1 MNPIAGLLILCMT
14 LAFPAL
20 GKTGR
25 YRAMWRTDPST
36 TMVIG
41 WQQFSGSAAKIYFQE
56 VTTEPKGWLMQSPE
70 RFTDARGMINAFVRL
85 RNLKPDT
92 RYRFFIRDSEGSG
105 RTLYFHTAPALAD
118 RPITLVLGGDSRN
131 NRHMRRE
138 MNRLA
143 AKTQPL
149 AILFTGDMTDWST
162 AHEWQEWFDDWQ
174 LTITTDDRLIPI
186 IAARGNHEPSNHVLE
201 ELFDLPHPGNYYA
214 LGLGGDLLRIY
225 TLNSMASVTGEQKEW
240 LEEDLELHGK
250 SYRWRIAQYHHPMR
264 PHHSRKRE
272 NATQMKAWAPIFH
285 THRMD
290 LAHESDAHVF
300 KLTWPIRPSDGP
312 EHDEGFVRDDRHGTV
327 YLGEGCWGAPLRR
340 ADDRKSWTRSTGSF
354 HHFFFLTVTP
364 ANLEVRIIRP
374 EGSEKSKPLTSLS
387 YGSLPRGLHF
397 WPLQGAD
404 RLLIP
409 HKDPMP
415 RGLVEDIRSP
425 DMPKPSSLP
434 EGTPSGTKQPALH
447 PIRPV
452 QERGKSVRADHGDA
466 P

>member
-1 MNPIAGLLILCMT
+1 MNPFAGLLLLCLL
-14 LAFPAL
+14 LAIPSW

-41 WQQFSGSAAKIYFQE
+41 WEQFSGTGAKIYFQE
-56 VTTEPKGWLMQSPE
+56 ADHAGKAWLMQSPE
-70 RFTDARGMINAFVRL
+70 RFTDARGMLNAFVRL
-85 RNLKPDT
+85 RHLKPDT
-92 RYRFFIRDSEGSG
+92 RYRFFIRDNEGSG
-105 RTLYFHTAPALAD
+105 RMLHFQTAPENAS
-118 RPITLVLGGDSRN
+118 RPVTLVMGGDSRN

-174 LTITTDDRLIPI
+174 LTITVDDRIIPI

-201 ELFDLPHPGNYYA
+201 ELFDLPHPDNYYA
-214 LGLGGDLLRIY
+214 LGFGGDLIRIY

-240 LEEDLELHGK
+240 LEEDLERQGHRF
-250 SYRWRIAQYHHPMR
+250 RWRLAQYHHPMR

-272 NATQMKAWAPIFH
+272 NTMQMKAWAPIFH
-285 THRMD
+285 RYRMD
-290 LAHESDAHVF
+290 MAHESDAHVF
-300 KLTWPIRPSDGP
+300 KLTWPVRPSIDDEG
-312 EHDEGFVRDDRHGTV
+312 DEGFVRDDAHGTV

-354 HHFFFLTVTP
+354 HHFFFLTVTRDS
-364 ANLEVRIIRP
+364 LDVRVIRP
-374 EGSEKSKPLTSLS
+374 EGSEKVKALASIS
-387 YGSLPRGLHF
+387 YGDLPRGLHI
-397 WPLQGAD
+397 WPIHKAN
-404 RLLIP
+404 RLILSHREKQSRQLVREEQAP
-409 HKDPMP
+409 GDAFPPSPLDPP
-415 RGLVEDIRSP
+415 SYKEQVSP
-425 DMPKPSSLP
+425 A
-434 EGTPSGTKQPALH
+434 T
-447 PIRPV
+447 RPQ
-452 QERGKSVRADHGDA
+452 QERTRLTRTFPADT

>member
-1 MNPIAGLLILCMT
+1 MNPIAGLLLLCT
-14 LAFPAL
+14 TVAFPL
-20 GKTGR
+20 WGKTGR

-41 WQQFSGSAAKIYFQE
+41 WQQISGNASKIYFQE
-56 VTTEPKGWLMQSPE
+56 ATAESKGWLMQSPE
-70 RFTDARGMINAFVRL
+70 RFTDARGMVSAFVRL

-105 RTLYFHTAPALAD
+105 RTLYFHTAPANAD

-174 LTITTDDRLIPI
+174 LTITADDRIIPI

-225 TLNSMASVTGEQKEW
+225 TLNSLASVTGEQKDW
-240 LEEDLELHGK
+240 LEEDLELHGR

-272 NATQMKAWAPIFH
+272 NAAQMKAWAPIFH
-285 THRMD
+285 QHRMD
-290 LAHESDAHVF
+290 LVHESDAHVF
-300 KLTWPIRPSDGP
+300 KMTWPVIPSDGP
-312 EHDEGFVRDDRHGTV
+312 DHDEGFIRDDRHGTV

-340 ADDRKSWTRSTGSF
+340 ADDRKAWTRSTGSF
-354 HHFFFLTVTP
+354 HHFFFLTVSPT
-364 ANLEVRIIRP
+364 NLDIRVIRP
-374 EGSEKSKPLTSLS
+374 EGSEKAKALPSLS
-387 YGSLPRGLHF
+387 SGQLPRGLHL
-397 WPLQGAD
+397 WPVQGSD
-404 RLLIP
+404 RLLIH
-409 HKDPMP
+409 HKDSEA
-415 RGLVEDIRSP
+415 RSLVREG
-425 DMPKPSSLP
+425 KVP
-434 EGTPSGTKQPALH
+434 EQPAV
-447 PIRPV
+447 PTQRV
-452 QERGKSVRADHGDA
+452 GDRYNGKYPTVTTTRR
-466 P
+466 